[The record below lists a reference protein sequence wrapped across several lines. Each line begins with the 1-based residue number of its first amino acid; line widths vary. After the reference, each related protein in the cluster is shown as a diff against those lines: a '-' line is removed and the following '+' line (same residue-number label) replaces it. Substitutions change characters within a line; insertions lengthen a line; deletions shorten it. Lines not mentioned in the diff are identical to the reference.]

1 MMLPCF
7 VAAACFGFAGLC
19 TVARREVPVITWSV
33 ATICALAA
41 IAMAIPH

>member
-1 MMLPCF
+1 MLPCF
-7 VAAACFGFAGLC
+7 VAAALFGLAGLC

-33 ATICALAA
+33 ATICAIAA

>member
-7 VAAACFGFAGLC
+7 IAAALFGLAGLC
-19 TVARREVPVITWSV
+19 TVARRETPVITWTAAV
-33 ATICALAA
+33 ICTLAA

>member
-7 VAAACFGFAGLC
+7 AAAALFALAGLC
-19 TVARREVPVITWSV
+19 TVARHEVPAITWSV